1 MRGRP
6 SVKTMCRSSLLL
18 ITAAARL
25 RGGAGDDQACVPYAS
40 CMGKQ
45 NCFAADSGNGPN
57 CCSGDYDN
65 FGPAFDTTS
74 ARMLMDANCP
84 RDVADTVV
92 VDPDLAVGDTQPLV
106 HFHASRAV
114 VADVD
119 GASPAP

>member
-25 RGGAGDDQACVPYAS
+25 RGGAGDDQACAPYAS
-40 CMGKQ
+40 CMGKH
-45 NCFAADSGNGPN
+45 NCFAADSGNGPD

-84 RDVADTVV
+84 RDVTVV
-92 VDPDLAVGDTQPLV
+92 EDPDLAVGDFQPLV